1 MELGLFMNTHGIGA
15 TVDGQW
21 TLQRLPASEMRPLD
35 VAKVAEAAGFH
46 SLWFSDH
53 VLVTLESESLHTAS
67 DPVTGK
73 RAYPQRPEMLD
84 CMVIMGAVA
93 AVTERIKLAPSVL
106 VVALPASTQRR
117 PLPRDRRRVRAGSAR
132 PGDRYRM
139 DGRGVHRARPP
150 VRGPHR
156 ASPVSASR
164 STGGAGRDEVV
175 EYEGDYFSFS
185 NVSMDPKPKAMPPI
199 VFGGVT
205 KAAARIAARS
215 CDGFYPTFVDPLA
228 TADRYDGVLD
238 VLAEELAHAGRDR
251 VAMRLAAVLRVR
263 ILDPADAGSER
274 MLGTGTAEEVLDDLA
289 ALAATGFA
297 HVVVHLDCRSTTMD
311 EYWEQLRR
319 LGELVPAAR
328 SLAPAGGWSATP
340 L

>member
-21 TLQRLPASEMRPLD
+21 TLQRLPATDMRALE
-35 VAKVAEAAGFH
+35 VARTAEAAGFH

-84 CMVIMGAVA
+84 CMVTMGAVA

-106 VVALPASTQRR
+106 VAPYRHPLSDARCLATVDAFAPGRLVVGVGTGWMAEEFTALGLDYEDRTAITRECIDIYRR
-117 PLPRDRRRVRAGSAR
+117 CW
-132 PGDRYRM
+132 
-139 DGRGVHRARPP
+139 
-150 VRGPHR
+150 
-156 ASPVSASR
+156 
-164 STGGAGRDEVV
+164 TDEVV
-175 EYEGDYFSFS
+175 EYAGEHFSFS
-185 NVSMDPKPKAMPPI
+185 NVSMDPKPKSMPPI

-205 KAAARIAARS
+205 KTAARIAARS

-228 TADRYDGVLD
+228 TPDRYDAVLD
-238 VLAEELAHAGRDR
+238 VLSDELTRAGRDR
-251 VAMRLAAVLRVR
+251 AAMCLAAVLRIR
-263 ILDPADAGSER
+263 ILDEKDGGSER
-274 MLGTGTAEEVLDDLA
+274 MLGTGTPEEILDDLA
-289 ALAATGFA
+289 ALAAKGFA
-297 HVVVHLDCRSTTMD
+297 HVVVHLDCRRATMD
-311 EYWEQLRR
+311 EYWEQLGR
-319 LGELVPAAR
+319 LSEDILPSAR
-328 SLAPAGGWSATP
+328 LLAPAGGWSAAP

>member
-84 CMVIMGAVA
+84 CMVTMGAVA

-106 VVALPASTQRR
+106 VAPYRHPLSDARCLATVDAFAPGRLVVGIGTGWMAEEFTALGLRYEDRTAVTRECIEIYRR
-117 PLPRDRRRVRAGSAR
+117 CW
-132 PGDRYRM
+132 
-139 DGRGVHRARPP
+139 
-150 VRGPHR
+150 
-156 ASPVSASR
+156 
-164 STGGAGRDEVV
+164 TDEVV

-251 VAMRLAAVLRVR
+251 EAMCLAAVLRVR